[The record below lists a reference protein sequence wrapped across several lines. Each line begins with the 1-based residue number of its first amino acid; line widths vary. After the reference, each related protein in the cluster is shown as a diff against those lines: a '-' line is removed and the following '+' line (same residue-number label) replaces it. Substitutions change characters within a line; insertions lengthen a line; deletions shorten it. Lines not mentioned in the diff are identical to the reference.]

1 MDNPIKFEDLI
12 DKNSNIVKAIVYIY
26 TMETF
31 IPYSLNLGIR
41 DRDRF
46 VHHNLGPYANILKL
60 IISNSSN
67 QI

>member
-1 MDNPIKFEDLI
+1 
-12 DKNSNIVKAIVYIY
+12 
-26 TMETF
+26 METF

-67 QI
+67 QIEQENNENLVVFRGLKLQ

>member
-1 MDNPIKFEDLI
+1 
-12 DKNSNIVKAIVYIY
+12 
-26 TMETF
+26 METF

-67 QI
+67 QIELENNENLVVFRGLKLQ